1 LIQIS
6 SLTKSFG
13 DRVLFDNV
21 TWQISD
27 GERVGLCGPNG
38 SGKTTL
44 LKIFAGL
51 EDSDAGSVVKPSGLT
66 VGYLPQDGLTHAG
79 RSVYE
84 EAMLA
89 FEPLMA
95 VKAEMHD
102 LEDRLG
108 HPDVPDGEHEQML
121 ERYSDLQDRFRLHDG
136 YSIDLKIATV
146 LQGLGFGSTD
156 LGRPTETFS
165 GGWQMRIALAKLLL
179 ARPNLLLLDEP
190 TNHLDLEARNWL
202 ESYLHDYPHA
212 VILVSH
218 DRYFLDTV
226 VTRIAEVYLRALNDY
241 PGNYSHYL
249 EESQAKLDRVR
260 EAKRQQDEE
269 VARMK
274 MFIDRFRYQAT
285 KAAQVQ
291 SRIKMLEKIE
301 RIEVPPER
309 KRVHFSFPISVKS
322 GRMVLELKHAHK
334 AYGDTV
340 VFRRASLHI
349 ERGDRIA
356 IVGPNGTGK
365 STLMRMLSGVEPP
378 DSGERREG
386 HQVVTQYFA
395 QDEAARLD
403 PDLTVFDTLEAG
415 SPNQMVPAIRNI
427 LGGFLFSGDD
437 VYKKAGVLSGGE
449 RTRLAV
455 ARMLLRP
462 SNTLLLDEPTNHLD
476 LDSKDVLLDA
486 LEDYG
491 GTLVFVSH
499 DRYFVERLANRIVE
513 VGGGEAHSYPGTYD
527 EFLWKKSQPAGGAR
541 PATGGTVTRDGPRG
555 AGAPRP
561 GRGPP
566 PPPPHAAGRTP
577 RAAGRRAVGAAGAA
591 GQADG
596 QADGQRGGG
605 GQATGADCRAASP
618 SGREGA
624 TGGDRRDRRTHRPLR
639 GGDQGTRGHDGQPRL
654 LRQPRSRTTGH
665 WPPPRTDVAGRR
677 LDAPVGDPSNPRRP
691 PTESRSSLA
700 GPRLSDRVRNRLD

>member
-1 LIQIS
+1 M
-6 SLTKSFG
+6 
-13 DRVLFDNV
+13 LFDNV

-44 LKIFAGL
+44 LKILAGL
-51 EDSDAGSVVKPSGLT
+51 DECDAGSVVKPSDVT
-66 VGYLPQDGLTHAG
+66 IGYLPQDGLTHSG
-79 RSVYE
+79 RTVYE
-84 EAMLA
+84 EALLA

-95 VKAEMHD
+95 VKAEMHE
-102 LEDRLG
+102 LEERLG

-121 ERYSDLQDRFRLHDG
+121 SRYSDLQDRFRLHDG

-146 LQGLGFGSTD
+146 WAVSASA
-156 LGRPTETFS
+156 RPISQRPCETFS

-179 ARPNLLLLDEP
+179 GRPNLLLLDEP

-202 ESYLHDYPHA
+202 EEYLHDYPFA

-218 DRYFLDTV
+218 DRYFLDAV
-226 VTRIAEVYLRALNDY
+226 VTRIAEVYLRTLNDY

-249 EESQAKLDRVR
+249 AESQAKLERVR

-269 VARMK
+269 LARMK

-291 SRIKMLEKIE
+291 SRIKMFEKIVP
-301 RIEVPPER
+301 IEVPPER
-309 KRVHFSFPISVKS
+309 KRVHFSFPTSVKS
-322 GRMVLELKHAHK
+322 GRIVLELRHIHK
-334 AYGDTV
+334 AYGDNV
-340 VFRRASLHI
+340 VFRRTSLHI

-365 STLMRMLSGVEPP
+365 STLMRMLAGVESP
-378 DSGERREG
+378 DSGERIEG
-386 HQVVTQYFA
+386 HQVVMQYFA
-395 QDEAARLD
+395 QDEAAKLD
-403 PDLTVFDTLEAG
+403 PDLTVYETLQAG
-415 SPNQMVPAIRNI
+415 SPNHMVPAIRNI

-491 GTLVFVSH
+491 GTLIFVSH
-499 DRYFVERLANRIVE
+499 DRYFVEKLANRIIE
-513 VGGGEAHSYPGTYD
+513 VGGGEAHSYPGRYE
-527 EFLWKKSQPAGGAR
+527 EFLWSKAHPAFAR
-541 PATGGTVTRDGPRG
+541 PSTRPGALRRGKPASGAATDGRRRRHACRGT
-555 AGAPRP
+555 
-561 GRGPP
+561 GRGPQAAGRRADAAAAGRR
-566 PPPPHAAGRTP
+566 PHAAGR
-577 RAAGRRAVGAAGAA
+577 RRAERRTR
-591 GQADG
+591 Q
-596 QADGQRGGG
+596 
-605 GQATGADCRAASP
+605 
-618 SGREGA
+618 
-624 TGGDRRDRRTHRPLR
+624 DRR
-639 GGDQGTRGHDGQPRL
+639 
-654 LRQPRSRTTGH
+654 
-665 WPPPRTDVAGRR
+665 
-677 LDAPVGDPSNPRRP
+677 PRRP
-691 PTESRSSLA
+691 ARRRRPRPAVATARRRRTRRASPTSRAGSRSARRRSRNSRRRWPA
-700 GPRLSDRVRNRLD
+700 PASTTTAPRHSPSSIATRR